1 MTKRWH
7 GGTRRGYKRIISAA
21 ASALERINVCIRV
34 AILLMKQFLWLCAL
48 VGARERSGVCVSLG
62 FFNFHPDSMQFH
74 SALPS
79 RNLRSVFFGASTS
92 FASFSVECKVCCHKV
107 TAICRLHNA
116 FFFITKQ
123 WKPIKFLLRHFIPK
137 AQEGDSEAEG
147 EETSWREEK
156 IKRWIYGVEPEVA
169 VSHKKYRFDL
179 LLPPSTLFAS
189 ASMNFR

>member
-1 MTKRWH
+1 MTKRRH

-21 ASALERINVCIRV
+21 ASALERINVCIRG
-34 AILLMKQFLWLCAL
+34 AILLMKQFLWLCVL
-48 VGARERSGVCVSLG
+48 VGALARARPFVRRLG

-92 FASFSVECKVCCHKV
+92 FASFAVECKVCCHKV

-123 WKPIKFLLRHFIPK
+123 WKPIKFLLRHFLPR
-137 AQEGDSEAEG
+137 AQESGSAGGGEA
-147 EETSWREEK
+147 EETS
-156 IKRWIYGVEPEVA
+156 
-169 VSHKKYRFDL
+169 
-179 LLPPSTLFAS
+179 
-189 ASMNFR
+189 